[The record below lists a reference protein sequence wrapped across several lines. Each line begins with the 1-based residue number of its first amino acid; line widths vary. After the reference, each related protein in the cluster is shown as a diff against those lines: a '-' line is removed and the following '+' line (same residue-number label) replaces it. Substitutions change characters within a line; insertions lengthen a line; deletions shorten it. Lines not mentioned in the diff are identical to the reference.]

1 MKLQDIADMKD
12 YLENRCYCPYE
23 IYDMTGFFFNCFKPD
38 TDCTILVEGKRGA
51 IHGTFVFAKPYQFNE
66 GSLQIIYIE
75 HTNNI
80 VDSCIRLDAT
90 ENNVEQILKFMHGE
104 IDKMSFD
111 EYKDTN
117 TAESLKELLS
127 LADAIMVCNGGR

>member
-23 IYDMTGFFFNCFKPD
+23 IYDMTGFFFQLFEPETECAVFA
-38 TDCTILVEGKRGA
+38 EGERGA
-51 IHGTFVFAKPYQFNE
+51 IHGTFVFAKE
-66 GSLQIIYIE
+66 DDSRSRLQIIYIE

-90 ENNVEQILKFMHGE
+90 KNNVEQILKFMRGE
-104 IDKMSFD
+104 IDKMSID
-111 EYKDTN
+111 EYDDTKTEEN
-117 TAESLKELLS
+117 LKEIFS
-127 LADAIMVCNGGR
+127 LADAIMI